1 MGGLL
6 GSVASGLQAAGVER
20 ESWAGATWT
29 PDAIASLLGFQ
40 FCLFGMY
47 VLTSIFLSFSDAALF
62 NLSLLTS
69 DMYSV
74 LFAWHIQHLAI
85 TWMYCAA
92 FVTTI
97 SGLVMYHLQPVVT
110 KSSSSRSSRS

>member
-47 VLTSIFLSFSDAALF
+47 VLTSAFLTGSDAALF

-69 DMYSV
+69 DVYSV
-74 LFAWHIQHLAI
+74 FVSWVLQHRQPNG
-85 TWMYCAA
+85 MYCAA
-92 FVTTI
+92 FFTTM
-97 SGLVMYHLQPVVT
+97 SGLVIYNLQPPVT
-110 KSSSSRSSRS
+110 LG